1 MGISSLGVG
10 SGILTQ
16 SVLDQ
21 LRKADDSQRITPLTL
36 KIANENDKS
45 ATIDVLQASMVNLRD
60 AANEMQN
67 VDLFNTRSATVTG
80 TSIGVTASIAS
91 PVQDFT
97 LNVTQLARK
106 QINESGSYSAD
117 TALVATAGAS
127 VAGTHM
133 TLSVGANSY
142 NINYDNTTTLSGLKD
157 AINSAAGS
165 DVTASIVQV
174 KTGDYRLFLNAKNEG
189 SNQNISITDT
199 SGFLSDD
206 GGTTAAGTNL
216 TSGASVIQTGLD
228 ANFTYNGQ
236 AIVRNS
242 NNITDLVSG
251 YDITLKELGSSS
263 VSVTQDR
270 TNFDTRVDSFVSQYN
285 AAVTEL
291 SKETKSSTDSS
302 VRGIFSGDSIVKDM
316 KTTVQNMMDL
326 ISNAGGNMTN
336 YGFSIDRYGV
346 MSVDKTV
353 LHAKMDTNI
362 DNVKAFFVGGD
373 YTDANGTVT
382 TLTGAFSSMYTTVNN
397 MTKTNGD
404 ISNVK
409 TNITDNITTL
419 TDRKTS
425 ATQQLDAKYAILK
438 RKYTAFNTLINK
450 FNSASSIFTQL
461 TTQTTKP

>member
-45 ATIDVLQASMVNLRD
+45 TTVDVLQASMVNLRD

-67 VDLFNTRSATVTG
+67 VDLFNTRNASVTG
-80 TSIGVTASIAS
+80 TSVSVTASLGSA
-91 PVQDFT
+91 VQDFT
-97 LNVTQLARK
+97 LNVTQLATK

-117 TALVATAGAS
+117 TALVATVGATGGAS
-127 VAGTHM
+127 M
-133 TLSVGANSY
+133 NLSVGVNSY
-142 NINYDNTTTLSGLKD
+142 TINYDNTTTLSGLKD
-157 AINSAAGS
+157 AINSVAGS

-174 KTGDYRLFLNAKNEG
+174 TTGDYRLFLNAKNEG

-206 GGTTAAGTNL
+206 GGVTAGGTNL
-216 TSGASVIQTGLD
+216 TSGASIIQNGLD

-236 AIVRNS
+236 AIVRSS
-242 NNITDLVSG
+242 NNVTDLVSG
-251 YDITLKELGSSS
+251 YDITLKELGSSK

-291 SKETKSSTDSS
+291 SKETKSSTNSS
-302 VRGIFSGDSIVKDM
+302 VRGIFSGDSIVKNM

-353 LHAKMDTNI
+353 LHTKMDTNI
-362 DNVKAFFVGGD
+362 ANVKAFFVGGD
-373 YTDANGTVT
+373 YTDTAGTVT

-404 ISNVK
+404 ISKVK
-409 TNITDNITTL
+409 TNITDNITAL

-425 ATQQLDAKYAILK
+425 ATKQLDVKYAILK